1 VSVAGIFTGTRSV
14 PASPVA
20 EEMGCALTEN
30 GTDVQVWRNEDKE
43 TSVPGVFACGDV
55 ACLPQSVAL
64 AVGDGA
70 CAGTEVH
77 RSLVWPD
84 G

>member
-1 VSVAGIFTGTRSV
+1 
-14 PASPVA
+14 
-20 EEMGCALTEN
+20 
-30 GTDVQVWRNEDKE
+30 VQVWRNEDKE

-77 RSLVWPD
+77 RSLVWPE